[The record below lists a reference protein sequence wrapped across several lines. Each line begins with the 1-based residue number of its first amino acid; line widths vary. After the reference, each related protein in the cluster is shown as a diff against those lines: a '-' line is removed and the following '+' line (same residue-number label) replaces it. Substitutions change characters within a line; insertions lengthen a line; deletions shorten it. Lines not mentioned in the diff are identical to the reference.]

1 MYQRNKRQREIN
13 RGSKTFLKLF
23 VLQGS
28 TGVCRGKF
36 SIETNL
42 SISISSEMKRKPE
55 KESIDMEEGD
65 SSDSTS
71 SEDEVEE
78 YSEEEGT
85 SEATELTKDKSVGR
99 KKAKSSLPT
108 KDEQLQLN
116 NTDSLL
122 RSNLLKLQIDEM
134 LGEVSCEAVL
144 NKKKVQNSI
153 KECMSILQSIGDT
166 KYNGKE
172 MTSFWLKKEG
182 LV

>member
-1 MYQRNKRQREIN
+1 
-13 RGSKTFLKLF
+13 
-23 VLQGS
+23 
-28 TGVCRGKF
+28 
-36 SIETNL
+36 
-42 SISISSEMKRKPE
+42 MKRKPE

-71 SEDEVEE
+71 SEVEE

-153 KECMSILQSIGDT
+153 KGGDEVNRVVREWTDHKGNLDYMSYDDF
-166 KYNGKE
+166 Y
-172 MTSFWLKKEG
+172 KKFN
-182 LV
+182 L